1 MQVQVNKQVA
11 EMLVSGDFLSLI
23 EHFAGCYADTA
34 NESQMQ
40 YTDKIF
46 TAVAQIREANKQ

>member
-11 EMLVSGDFLSLI
+11 EMLESGDFLALI

-34 NESQMQ
+34 DESQMQ

-46 TAVAQIREANKQ
+46 AAVAQIREANKQ